1 MSASRT
7 PFCGHCKNMGKS
19 EREYTSHTAHK
30 TQSQN
35 SPLTCPELLKK
46 VCTRC
51 ASRNHTFDKCKLQS
65 SKPLDVYVA
74 KPSVPSSSALNKYS
88 GLLSDDDSDNDN
100 DNIVVSKHES
110 IFKFNMETLYWLSPK
125 DQPEYIGEELYS
137 RLYAQYTSYTGKI
150 VGMFLEFDVSDLV
163 ELLEN
168 PDLLKEKAEE
178 AFDLLNKHNYQTH
191 V

>member
-1 MSASRT
+1 MSASRP

-35 SPLTCPELLKK
+35 SPLTCPVLLKK

-51 ASRNHTFDKCKLQS
+51 ASRNHTFDKCKFQS
-65 SKPLDVYVA
+65 SKPLDTSIV

-88 GLLSDDDSDNDN
+88 GLLNDDDSDIDT
-100 DNIVVSKHES
+100 IVVSKQES

-137 RLYAQYTSYTGKI
+137 RLCAQYKSYTGKI

-168 PDLLKEKAEE
+168 TILLKEKAEE
-178 AFDLLNKHNYQTH
+178 AFDLLNKHNYQTP